1 MKDRTPHLCRNALG
15 TAICASNGIGPG
27 RSTFPRHRLQHC
39 VVCSRWWK
47 ATAVSTHLT
56 IWTEMPEWI
65 IRMLWHSIWE
75 SAENHPTKE
84 WQTAPEWIRDG
95 YLRQA
100 IEVLSAADQADGATA
115 SDYKERMRVEY
126 QELTG
131 RADKLRDMLQRYADG
146 TLDFEP
152 ICPISLLSRQ
162 LDVMDEYANLL
173 RHRAKIEHVHLEKQD
188 SATE

>member
-27 RSTFPRHRLQHC
+27 RRTFPHHRLQHC

-56 IWTEMPEWI
+56 IWTEMPDWI

-84 WQTAPEWIRDG
+84 RGNHE
-95 YLRQA
+95 
-100 IEVLSAADQADGATA
+100 
-115 SDYKERMRVEY
+115 
-126 QELTG
+126 
-131 RADKLRDMLQRYADG
+131 
-146 TLDFEP
+146 
-152 ICPISLLSRQ
+152 
-162 LDVMDEYANLL
+162 
-173 RHRAKIEHVHLEKQD
+173 
-188 SATE
+188 

>member
-84 WQTAPEWIRDG
+84 RG
-95 YLRQA
+95 NH
-100 IEVLSAADQADGATA
+100 
-115 SDYKERMRVEY
+115 K
-126 QELTG
+126 
-131 RADKLRDMLQRYADG
+131 
-146 TLDFEP
+146 
-152 ICPISLLSRQ
+152 
-162 LDVMDEYANLL
+162 
-173 RHRAKIEHVHLEKQD
+173 
-188 SATE
+188 